1 MRGFTKKIASV
12 VLALTLVIGL
22 ATSASAAVWDGYF
35 GANDGSF
42 WEGATGTMGTNTAKA
57 FTARMTSVGWGG
69 VWGCQVK
76 RPYSFVKGKTYVLS
90 FNAKSTKA
98 NKYIYV
104 KMAKGLK
111 NAPYTTT
118 NFAKGFWVKLPK
130 GKTVKV
136 NEVFKA
142 ADLGDMIS
150 FGLGGEA
157 GDRDGSDEDAAVR
170 YGIFEKQFKLKRN
183 QLGTLD
189 CDGDFS
195 SVTDISVTDFS
206 LTTAATKVKFSA
218 KAKGKKKVKV
228 TLKKAAGIKTFEIKV
243 GKVKK
248 KTTKTKITIKAKKKG
263 KQKVQVR
270 GISAD
275 KAYKTKWASKKVK
288 VK

>member
-22 ATSASAAVWDGYF
+22 TTSASAADAWKGYF
-35 GANDGSF
+35 GANDGTF
-42 WEGATGTMGTNTAKA
+42 WEGATGAMGTNTAKA

-69 VWGCQVK
+69 VWGCQVSQ
-76 RPYSFVKGKTYVLS
+76 PINLVKGKAYAQSYTI
-90 FNAKSTKA
+90 KSTKA

-104 KMAKGLK
+104 KMATKE
-111 NAPYTTT
+111 TI
-118 NFAKGFWVKLPK
+118 AKAYWVKLPK

-136 NEVFKA
+136 EQVFKA
-142 ADLGDMIS
+142 ANPANQIT
-150 FGLGGEA
+150 FGLGGDA
-157 GDRDGSDEDAAVR
+157 GDRDGSDVDAAVR
-170 YGIFEKQFKLKRN
+170 YGIFEKQFKIKRN

-195 SVTDISVTDFS
+195 SVTDIEVKNYS
-206 LTTAATKVKFSA
+206 LGAAPTKVKFSA

-228 TLKKAAGIKTFEIKV
+228 TLKKATGIKTFEIKV

-248 KTTKTKITIKAKKKG
+248 KTTKTSITIKAKKKG

-275 KAYKTKWASKKVK
+275 KAYKTKWATKKVK